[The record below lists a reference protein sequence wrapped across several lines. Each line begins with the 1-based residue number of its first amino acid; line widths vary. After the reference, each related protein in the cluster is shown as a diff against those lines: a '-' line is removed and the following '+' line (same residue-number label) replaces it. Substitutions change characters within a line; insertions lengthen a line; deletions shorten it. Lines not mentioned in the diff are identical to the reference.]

1 MNISVVA
8 TTADDAGEIVR
19 RIAPGAVVKQ
29 VHEDPQPV
37 TVPALLTFWH
47 LARAATWQKPSE
59 RVCLFRL
66 FRLKK
71 ERENSASV

>member
-1 MNISVVA
+1 MNVQVIA
-8 TTADDAGEIVR
+8 TSPDDAGEIIR
-19 RIAPGAVVKQ
+19 RLAPGAVVKK
-29 VHEDPQPV
+29 VHEEEGPV
-37 TVPALLTFWH
+37 SVPDLFRFWV

>member
-8 TTADDAGEIVR
+8 TTAEDAAEIIR
-19 RIAPGAVVKQ
+19 RLAPGAIVKQ

-37 TVPALLTFWH
+37 TVPDLFRFWV

-59 RVCLFRL
+59 RVNIFV
-66 FRLKK
+66 LK
-71 ERENSASV
+71 RSD